1 MADRCV
7 FCPPKLNLEGPKTC
21 SREAGAVL
29 LYGSPCQIAG
39 AFERMSTCIA
49 VMFEQQQELI
59 THARRQAGVE
69 LFGSERL
76 M

>member
-1 MADRCV
+1 MRPVSMRASPV
-7 FCPPKLNLEGPKTC
+7 
-21 SREAGAVL
+21 A

>member
-1 MADRCV
+1 MLA
-7 FCPPKLNLEGPKTC
+7 
-21 SREAGAVL
+21 EAGAVL